1 MIKRVIYAAAVL
13 AGMLALATSCL
24 RDKLPGDAKPDDGYI
39 EISFGA
45 DIPPMPAVETRSV
58 DPDGGGVQNMTLF
71 CFDLYGLFITTAQA
85 TLSPKNPEYDE
96 ETGNY
101 LIAGTFSAKV
111 PQNTRTIHFLAN
123 QIMTGFKESDFYSR
137 SEAEV
142 MASLEG
148 SSGMMVYW
156 ARFKAQSDLAAEL
169 KAIELVRN
177 HARIRVKNPEN
188 THMEI
193 TGMAVYNTNAFGTV
207 APYHP
212 MKEFIRPGK
221 DNGYFVTLPHNTAM
235 LSDVYDVTE
244 NTSQYVFESEN
255 AADKPVSVILR
266 GHPADTPGAPELY
279 YRVMLIDEQGEQLP
293 VCRNISYDIE
303 IRGELAYGQQTFD
316 DALTA
321 AATNNVWISI
331 QDNIDEVSDGK
342 YTLKVNETSRVLR
355 QEETVPEQGGLSR
368 TIRLGY
374 TLTGA
379 SGTTVTQ
386 EDKPLVTWLDGNTI
400 GGQTIGND
408 FSIQD
413 DVGVGT
419 ITVSLRQFGENDQK
433 LEGTLLVK
441 KGMLQRKI
449 KVIAIR
455 KQQFIPIWV
464 ASQVYGTPS
473 TGEDGV
479 YGESVTLMFT
489 IPETCPAELF
499 PLRVLIGTEDLD
511 VRAAAGDELPIVR
524 RGEAGFGDTD
534 ITNSKGEPIDFKYVY
549 EAKQPGMQ
557 RVYFR
562 TILPQT
568 GSGVKTNVTVE
579 SEHFKRETKEVTYTS
594 EQYLIEVFGLSEYNV
609 DPDDEFAND
618 ETIYYRLVPQKNN
631 AYVQF
636 NIHLHDNS
644 TEKLP
649 DGDYGEF
656 VPALPGDE
664 FLIYSQHLNHI
675 TDDEAKPE
683 GVTAF
688 DCRFWP
694 VSEDRWSEN
703 GCVHMFKPR
712 DPSNPPSSG
721 EAGNYSIYMRT
732 NTPKSAEV
740 VRIASNTTGSNLHPE
755 EPGDYEGRGYRS
767 TTFELANYNPFR
779 FAARIDDKGEDATN
793 DVEEPM
799 TGLEWNYADPE
810 AKEVDIE
817 FDVTSFRGSD
827 NRSVDPFGEAFE
839 IYIDAPML
847 TIDAT
852 RLAACNLTEDKLR
865 PDPTVAGRFIYT
877 VEPSREAERAFGM
890 PDLQVIKPD
899 TPLSGVSGGDGAA
912 DQMRERKRLPFKT
925 NQVVSA
931 GDIILSSNET
941 KVVYFRKMFRVTNP
955 SVKGQLKY
963 QPEGAAEASVVPNGA
978 SVSFS
983 EKRMGSRI
991 GSMSVGSD
999 GRFELRLRK
1008 EYNPSWLSEIELHY
1022 TNGGVVYHNENQA
1035 LTLGQFIGNP
1045 DVTLV
1050 PAKE

>member
-24 RDKLPGDAKPDDGYI
+24 RDKLPGDAKPADGYI
-39 EISFGA
+39 AISFGA
-45 DIPPMPAVETRSV
+45 DIPPMPAVGTRSV

-71 CFDLYGLFITTAQA
+71 CFDSYGLFITTAQA
-85 TLSPKNPEYDE
+85 TVSPEDPEYDE

-101 LIAGTFSAKV
+101 LISGTFSAKV

-123 QIMTGFKESDFYSR
+123 QIMTGFKESDFYSQ
-137 SEAEV
+137 SESEV

-156 ARFKAQSDLAAEL
+156 ARFEAQNDLATEL
-169 KAIELVRN
+169 KEIELLRN

-188 THMEI
+188 AHMAI

-212 MKEFIRPGK
+212 TQRFVRPGK

-266 GHPADTPGAPELY
+266 GHPADTPGAQDSY

-293 VCRNISYDIE
+293 ICRNISYEIE
-303 IRGELAYGQQTFD
+303 IRGELAYGQATFD

-342 YTLKVNETSRVLR
+342 YTLKVNETSRILR
-355 QEETVPEQGGLSR
+355 QEETVPGQDGQSR

-379 SGTTVTQ
+379 TGITLTPN
-386 EDKPLVTWLDGNTI
+386 DGPLVTWLDGNTVGTQGI
-400 GGQTIGND
+400 TND
-408 FSIQD
+408 FNHLN
-413 DVGVGT
+413 GEGW

-455 KQQFIPIWV
+455 EQQFIPIWV
-464 ASQVYGTPS
+464 ASQVYGNPS
-473 TGEDGV
+473 TDAEGV
-479 YGESVTLMFT
+479 YGEHVTLMFT

-511 VRAAAGDELPIVR
+511 VRAAAGMELPIIR
-524 RGEAGFGDTD
+524 RGEADFGDTD
-534 ITNSKGEPIDFKYVY
+534 ILNSKGDPIDFKYVY
-549 EAKQPGMQ
+549 EATQPGVQ

-562 TILPQT
+562 TILPQA
-568 GSGVKTNVTVE
+568 GNGVKTNVTVE

-594 EQYLIEVFGLSEYNV
+594 EQYMIEVFGLEEYQFRDN
-609 DPDDEFAND
+609 DDEFAND

-636 NIHLHDNS
+636 NIHLHNNA
-644 TEKLP
+644 TEKVN
-649 DGDYGEF
+649 GDYGEF

-683 GVTAF
+683 GVAAF

-694 VSEDRWSEN
+694 VSENLWTTSGR
-703 GCVHMFKPR
+703 VHMFKPR

-740 VRIASNTTGSNLHPE
+740 VRIASNTTGENLNPE
-755 EPGDYEGRGYRS
+755 VPGSYQGRGYRS
-767 TTFELANYNPFR
+767 TSFELANYNPFR
-779 FAARIDDKGEDATN
+779 FAARIDNQGADATDN
-793 DVEEPM
+793 AEEPM
-799 TGLEWNYADPE
+799 TGLEWAYADPE
-810 AKEVDIE
+810 TREVDIE
-817 FDVTSFRGSD
+817 FDVTSFRGTD

-847 TIDAT
+847 TIDAA
-852 RLAACNLTEDKLR
+852 RLAGCNLTEDKLR
-865 PDPTVAGRFIYT
+865 PDPSVAGRFIYT
-877 VEPSREAERAFGM
+877 VEADREKERVFGI

-899 TPLSGVSGGDGAA
+899 TPLSGISGGDPRA
-912 DQMRERKRLPFKT
+912 DQTGERKRLPFKT

-931 GDIILSSNET
+931 GDITLSSNET

-955 SVKGQLKY
+955 SVTGQLKY
-963 QPEGAAEASVVPNGA
+963 LPEGAAETSVIPNGA
-978 SVSFS
+978 SVSFA
-983 EKRMGSRI
+983 EKRTGSRI
-991 GSMSVGSD
+991 GSMSVGDD
-999 GRFELRLRK
+999 GHFELRLRK

-1022 TNGGVVYHNENQA
+1022 TTGNVGYHNENQT
-1035 LTLGQFIGNP
+1035 LTLGQFIQNP
-1045 DVTLV
+1045 NITLV
-1050 PAKE
+1050 KATE